1 MNTSDYDHDNMMN
14 ISDYDYDA
22 FDPCTQWVIQ
32 HNNSEGIP
40 ENLELEW
47 MDICIGKQRYLS

>member
-32 HNNSEGIP
+32 HNNSDGIP
-40 ENLELEW
+40 EHLELEW